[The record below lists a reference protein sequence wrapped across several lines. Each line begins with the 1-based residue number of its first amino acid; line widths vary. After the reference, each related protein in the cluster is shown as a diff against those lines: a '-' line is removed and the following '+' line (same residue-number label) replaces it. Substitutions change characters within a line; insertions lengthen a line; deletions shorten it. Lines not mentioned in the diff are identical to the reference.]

1 MMKNH
6 INIPM
11 FFSLFALVLISCHSS
26 FAIASPQQ
34 VYQQAMQE
42 AAHADVKVAQQRLQV
57 AMSLLET
64 RGLWYE
70 RMQAAERLLQMRLKV
85 ELTWQAMPP
94 VYQGLAAAYT
104 QQHAAPEAS
113 PQWLVGMLATLLPG
127 SGHAYLGLWRDAL
140 SAALL
145 VVPMLILTL
154 WAARREMGPVT
165 VFFFL
170 ITVWLWSGTVF
181 SALSLAQRGS
191 GEAYLLW
198 WQGLWQATALPGQ
211 PW

>member
-1 MMKNH
+1 
-6 INIPM
+6 M
-11 FFSLFALVLISCHSS
+11 FFWFFVLVLISCHST

-42 AAHADVKVAQQRLQV
+42 AAHADVHAAQQRLQI
-57 AMSLLET
+57 AMSLLEE
-64 RGLWYE
+64 RGLWFE
-70 RMQAAERLLQMRLKV
+70 RMQAAQQLLQMRLNTA
-85 ELTWQAMPP
+85 LIWQTMPP
-94 VYQGLAAAYT
+94 MYEGLAKAYT
-104 QQHAAPEAS
+104 QQQVAPEPS
-113 PQWLVGMLATLLPG
+113 LQWLTGLLATLLPG

-140 SAALL
+140 SAFIL
-145 VVPMLILTL
+145 VMPMLVLTL

-165 VFFFL
+165 VFFGL

-191 GEAYLLW
+191 REAYLLW